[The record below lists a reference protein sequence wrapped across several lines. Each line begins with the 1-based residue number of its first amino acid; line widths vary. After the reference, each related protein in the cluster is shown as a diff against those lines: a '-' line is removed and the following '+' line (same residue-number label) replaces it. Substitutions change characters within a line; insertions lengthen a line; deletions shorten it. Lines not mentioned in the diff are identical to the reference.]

1 MVTKKVIFYSLIIAI
16 IYTLLTVYMMNGVL
30 VKDTLFGNFPLDYK
44 FDLMIALLAG
54 MWTAMTGAG
63 LLILITT
70 AVLTGINLTLVFQ
83 RFVRLGSGGKLHLVV
98 GGSSILGIVGS
109 GCAACGLPII
119 SFLGLS
125 GSLIYLPFRGME
137 LSYIAIILL
146 ITSIFFMLRK
156 TEVSCKIESSFT
168 PSGSLLEQY

>member
-109 GCAACGLPII
+109 GCAACGLPILAL
-119 SFLGLS
+119 LGLS
-125 GSLIYLPFRGME
+125 GSIAYLPFRGTE
-137 LSYIAIILL
+137 LSIITVILL
-146 ITSIFFMLRK
+146 FISLYLMVRSQNQSKVCLISPNL
-156 TEVSCKIESSFT
+156 SKI
-168 PSGSLLEQY
+168 